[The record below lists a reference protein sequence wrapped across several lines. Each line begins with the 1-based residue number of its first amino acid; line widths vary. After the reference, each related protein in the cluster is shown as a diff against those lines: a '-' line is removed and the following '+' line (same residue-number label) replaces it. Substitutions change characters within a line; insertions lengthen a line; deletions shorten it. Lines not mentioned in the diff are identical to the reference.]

1 MDNTDQASP
10 QPVFGRQLGF
20 GKRAA
25 VLVVDLT
32 RAFTDPDRP
41 LGSHTESVIDATN
54 QLIDSARKRG
64 QPVIFTTVF
73 YDAPDF
79 SDAGVW
85 RLKIGGQDDLRGD
98 SDGWEIDPRL
108 HRQGGDALLT
118 KKYASCFFGTD
129 LSSRLTSL
137 GVDTL
142 VVCGV
147 STSGCVR
154 ATAVDAIQHGFR
166 PIIGEE
172 AVGDRWPEAHRQSLA
187 DLQAKYADVLPVAT
201 VCEALLRTG

>member
-1 MDNTDQASP
+1 MSSRQQASA

-25 VLVVDLT
+25 LLVIDLT
-32 RAFTDPDRP
+32 RAFTEPGRP
-41 LGSHTESVIDATN
+41 LASDVRSVIAAAN
-54 QLIDSARKRG
+54 RLIDKAHERG

-79 SDAGVW
+79 SDAGTW
-85 RLKIGGQDDLRGD
+85 ALKIGGQDDLRAG
-98 SDGWEIDPRL
+98 SNGSEIDPRL
-108 HRQGGDALLT
+108 HRVKGDSLLV

-154 ATAVDAIQHGFR
+154 ATVVDAIQSGFR
-166 PIIGEE
+166 PIVAEE

-187 DLQAKYADVLPVAT
+187 DLQAKYADVLPIDT
-201 VCEALLRTG
+201 VCDGMLRVG